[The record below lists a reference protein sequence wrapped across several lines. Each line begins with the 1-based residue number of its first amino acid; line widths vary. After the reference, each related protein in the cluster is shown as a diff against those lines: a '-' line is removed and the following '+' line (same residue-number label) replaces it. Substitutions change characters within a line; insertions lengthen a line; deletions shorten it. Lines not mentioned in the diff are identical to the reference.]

1 MSSSSSTSLSLRY
14 IFGVNVGVAENIS
27 FTDDETIVYV
37 AGQSIVLYSLND
49 KRQRFL
55 QSSEIAD
62 CITAYTSGPGKR
74 LAAVAER
81 GERPSMHIF
90 DLRTFR
96 RKKTIVTADL
106 MTKEIV
112 SLQFSEDNQ
121 LLVAL
126 SGAPDWTLMIW
137 NWSRAKL
144 MSAAAVSIAGSP
156 LYKCMFSPLD
166 ASVVTVIGKDC
177 VKFFR
182 AGEKDIRP
190 LQENPLPNNNFT
202 AYCWM
207 RNPDDH
213 LLNIT
218 AEHVRYAV
226 SPFHGPKPITG
237 MDVAMVE
244 DVVENM

>member
-1 MSSSSSTSLSLRY
+1 MSGSSTSLSLRY
-14 IFGVNVGVAENIS
+14 IFGVSTNVTDNIS

-37 AGQSIVLYSLND
+37 AGQTLILYHLGD

-55 QSSEIAD
+55 QSSEVAD
-62 CITAYTSGPGKR
+62 SITAYTSGPGKR
-74 LAAVAER
+74 LCAIAER

-121 LLVAL
+121 LLLAL
-126 SGAPDWTLMIW
+126 SGAPDWTLMVW
-137 NWSRAKL
+137 NWARAKL
-144 MSAAAVSIAGSP
+144 QCASNISLSGSP
-156 LYKCMFSPLD
+156 LYKCMFSPID
-166 ASVVTVIGKDC
+166 ASVITVIGKDC

-182 AGEKDIRP
+182 GGEKDLRA
-190 LQENPLPNNNFT
+190 LQDNHMPNNNFT
-202 AYCWM
+202 AFCWM

-213 LLNIT
+213 LLVGTDAGKIML
-218 AEHVRYAV
+218 
-226 SPFHGPKPITG
+226 F
-237 MDVAMVE
+237 
-244 DVVENM
+244 